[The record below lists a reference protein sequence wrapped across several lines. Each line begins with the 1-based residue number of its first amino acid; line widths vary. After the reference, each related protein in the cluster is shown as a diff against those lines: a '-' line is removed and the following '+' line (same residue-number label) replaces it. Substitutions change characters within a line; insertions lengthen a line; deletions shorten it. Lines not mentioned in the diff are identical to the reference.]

1 MAYIKKLVM
10 YGFKSFV
17 RKTEIPFTPGINCVL
32 GPNGSGKSNVSDG
45 LCFVLGRL
53 SAKSMRAAKASNLI
67 FMGTKDVA
75 PAKEASVEIIFDNT
89 DNTFSLIEKEISI
102 RRILRKNGQSIYKIN
117 NLIKTR
123 QEVLGLLA
131 QGGIDPN
138 GFNIILQGEIQ
149 NFVRMHTEERRK
161 VIEEV
166 AGISIYELRK
176 ESSLKELGKTDEKLK
191 EILAILKERT
201 SYLNNLDRERQ
212 QALKFK
218 KLEQDIQK
226 YKASIIYNDLT
237 KKKSEIQKINSEII
251 EKNKEIEQ
259 IRKIILTIETSVKSF
274 ESKIETIN
282 LTIQKST
289 GLEQERLNQDI
300 ANLRAELAGM
310 IVKSENLE
318 RKLSEISKQKQ
329 ELNES
334 IRNNEISI
342 KELKKESPT
351 IIKKEKEIQAKKL
364 ELEKLEEK
372 RKKFYMIKSELRSII
387 GRFEDKNSFLK
398 SHINESD
405 FLLRQIESISK
416 ELLDKKI
423 TLEKIESF
431 KLSVAEKKS
440 LLESLGKRESELEK
454 VTYTNEYEIDKQEKL
469 IENISKIDICPVCKS
484 KVTKEHIHSIHEET
498 IPRVSKLRKEI
509 DESDK
514 ELSDIANKKELLKK
528 EIEDFQIKISQG
540 ESDLMRI
547 SGINEKKDQIKN
559 LQEKIEEA
567 KKELLELDKKK
578 KNLDQLF
585 QEDSNIEQKYET
597 ARIEIQEIS
606 LRSEENVNSEISFK
620 QREFE
625 RAKISLKQLTRDE
638 EDLGDELKLIKKNIE
653 IKEEL
658 LEKNKI
664 KDKELSQKFE
674 KLIEERDSYQKKI
687 RENEMN
693 QSTHKNK
700 IYNIDQEINNIKINK
715 ARVDAEVENFENE
728 MLGFDNVEILK
739 INKDSL
745 LEKLNH
751 AKEIISNIGS
761 VNLRSLEVYD
771 EIKKEYD
778 AIKEKVEIIEKEKE
792 EIMKIIHEVDI
803 RKKKTFIKT
812 LDELNEIF
820 SRNFSQL
827 SAKGQVS
834 LELENKKD
842 PFEGGVNIIVK
853 MGQGKYF
860 DVKSLSGGEQTLIA
874 LSLIFGIQELKP
886 YCFYILDEID
896 AALDKKNSERLADL
910 LKRYMK
916 HGQYIVITHNDEII
930 SNATNLYG
938 VSMHDGIS
946 KIISLKV

>member
-75 PAKEASVEIIFDNT
+75 PAKEASVEIVFDNT

-117 NLIKTR
+117 NKIKTR

-176 ESSLKELGKTDEKLK
+176 ESSLKELDKTDEKLK

-201 SYLNNLDRERQ
+201 SYLNNLDKERQ

-226 YKASIIYNDLT
+226 YKASIIYSDLT
-237 KKKSEIQKINSEII
+237 KRKSEIQKINSEIS

-259 IRKIILTIETSVKSF
+259 IKKIILTIETSVKSF

-398 SHINESD
+398 SYINESD

-416 ELLDKKI
+416 DILDKKI
-423 TLEKIESF
+423 TPEKIESF

-528 EIEDFQIKISQG
+528 
-540 ESDLMRI
+540 
-547 SGINEKKDQIKN
+547 
-559 LQEKIEEA
+559 
-567 KKELLELDKKK
+567 
-578 KNLDQLF
+578 
-585 QEDSNIEQKYET
+585 
-597 ARIEIQEIS
+597 
-606 LRSEENVNSEISFK
+606 
-620 QREFE
+620 
-625 RAKISLKQLTRDE
+625 
-638 EDLGDELKLIKKNIE
+638 
-653 IKEEL
+653 
-658 LEKNKI
+658 
-664 KDKELSQKFE
+664 
-674 KLIEERDSYQKKI
+674 
-687 RENEMN
+687 
-693 QSTHKNK
+693 
-700 IYNIDQEINNIKINK
+700 
-715 ARVDAEVENFENE
+715 
-728 MLGFDNVEILK
+728 
-739 INKDSL
+739 
-745 LEKLNH
+745 
-751 AKEIISNIGS
+751 
-761 VNLRSLEVYD
+761 
-771 EIKKEYD
+771 
-778 AIKEKVEIIEKEKE
+778 
-792 EIMKIIHEVDI
+792 
-803 RKKKTFIKT
+803 
-812 LDELNEIF
+812 
-820 SRNFSQL
+820 
-827 SAKGQVS
+827 
-834 LELENKKD
+834 
-842 PFEGGVNIIVK
+842 
-853 MGQGKYF
+853 
-860 DVKSLSGGEQTLIA
+860 
-874 LSLIFGIQELKP
+874 
-886 YCFYILDEID
+886 
-896 AALDKKNSERLADL
+896 
-910 LKRYMK
+910 
-916 HGQYIVITHNDEII
+916 
-930 SNATNLYG
+930 
-938 VSMHDGIS
+938 
-946 KIISLKV
+946 

>member
-75 PAKEASVEIIFDNT
+75 PAKEASVEIVFDNT

-117 NLIKTR
+117 NKIKTR

-176 ESSLKELGKTDEKLK
+176 ESSLKELDKTDEKLK

-201 SYLNNLDRERQ
+201 SYLNNLDKERQ

-226 YKASIIYNDLT
+226 YKASIIYSDLT
-237 KKKSEIQKINSEII
+237 KRKSEIQKINSEIS

-259 IRKIILTIETSVKSF
+259 IKKIILTIETSVKSF

-398 SHINESD
+398 SYINESD

-416 ELLDKKI
+416 DILDKKI
-423 TLEKIESF
+423 TPEKIESF

-454 VTYTNEYEIDKQEKL
+454 VTYTNEYEIDKQEEL
-469 IENISKIDICPVCKS
+469 I
-484 KVTKEHIHSIHEET
+484 
-498 IPRVSKLRKEI
+498 
-509 DESDK
+509 
-514 ELSDIANKKELLKK
+514 DIANKKELLKK

-664 KDKELSQKFE
+664 KDKELSRKFE

-700 IYNIDQEINNIKINK
+700 IYNIDQEINNLKINK

-842 PFEGGVNIIVK
+842 PFEGGVNIMVK

>member
-75 PAKEASVEIIFDNT
+75 PAKEASVEIVFDNT

-117 NLIKTR
+117 NKIKTR

-176 ESSLKELGKTDEKLK
+176 ESSLKELDKTDEKLK

-201 SYLNNLDRERQ
+201 SYLNNLDKERQ

-226 YKASIIYNDLT
+226 YKASIIYSDLT
-237 KKKSEIQKINSEII
+237 KRKSEIQKINSEIS

-259 IRKIILTIETSVKSF
+259 IKKIILTIETSVKSF

-364 ELEKLEEK
+364 
-372 RKKFYMIKSELRSII
+372 
-387 GRFEDKNSFLK
+387 
-398 SHINESD
+398 
-405 FLLRQIESISK
+405 
-416 ELLDKKI
+416 
-423 TLEKIESF
+423 
-431 KLSVAEKKS
+431 
-440 LLESLGKRESELEK
+440 ELEK

-559 LQEKIEEA
+559 LQE
-567 KKELLELDKKK
+567 
-578 KNLDQLF
+578 
-585 QEDSNIEQKYET
+585 
-597 ARIEIQEIS
+597 RI
-606 LRSEENVNSEISFK
+606 
-620 QREFE
+620 
-625 RAKISLKQLTRDE
+625 
-638 EDLGDELKLIKKNIE
+638 
-653 IKEEL
+653 
-658 LEKNKI
+658 
-664 KDKELSQKFE
+664 
-674 KLIEERDSYQKKI
+674 
-687 RENEMN
+687 
-693 QSTHKNK
+693 
-700 IYNIDQEINNIKINK
+700 
-715 ARVDAEVENFENE
+715 
-728 MLGFDNVEILK
+728 
-739 INKDSL
+739 
-745 LEKLNH
+745 
-751 AKEIISNIGS
+751 
-761 VNLRSLEVYD
+761 
-771 EIKKEYD
+771 
-778 AIKEKVEIIEKEKE
+778 
-792 EIMKIIHEVDI
+792 
-803 RKKKTFIKT
+803 
-812 LDELNEIF
+812 
-820 SRNFSQL
+820 
-827 SAKGQVS
+827 
-834 LELENKKD
+834 
-842 PFEGGVNIIVK
+842 
-853 MGQGKYF
+853 
-860 DVKSLSGGEQTLIA
+860 
-874 LSLIFGIQELKP
+874 
-886 YCFYILDEID
+886 
-896 AALDKKNSERLADL
+896 
-910 LKRYMK
+910 
-916 HGQYIVITHNDEII
+916 
-930 SNATNLYG
+930 
-938 VSMHDGIS
+938 
-946 KIISLKV
+946 

>member
-32 GPNGSGKSNVSDG
+32 GPNGCGKSNVSDG

-318 RKLSEISKQKQ
+318 RKLSEISKQ
-329 ELNES
+329 
-334 IRNNEISI
+334 
-342 KELKKESPT
+342 ELKKESPT

-440 LLESLGKRESELEK
+440 LLESLGKRESEL
-454 VTYTNEYEIDKQEKL
+454 
-469 IENISKIDICPVCKS
+469 
-484 KVTKEHIHSIHEET
+484 
-498 IPRVSKLRKEI
+498 
-509 DESDK
+509 
-514 ELSDIANKKELLKK
+514 
-528 EIEDFQIKISQG
+528 
-540 ESDLMRI
+540 
-547 SGINEKKDQIKN
+547 
-559 LQEKIEEA
+559 
-567 KKELLELDKKK
+567 
-578 KNLDQLF
+578 
-585 QEDSNIEQKYET
+585 
-597 ARIEIQEIS
+597 
-606 LRSEENVNSEISFK
+606 
-620 QREFE
+620 
-625 RAKISLKQLTRDE
+625 
-638 EDLGDELKLIKKNIE
+638 
-653 IKEEL
+653 
-658 LEKNKI
+658 
-664 KDKELSQKFE
+664 
-674 KLIEERDSYQKKI
+674 
-687 RENEMN
+687 
-693 QSTHKNK
+693 
-700 IYNIDQEINNIKINK
+700 
-715 ARVDAEVENFENE
+715 
-728 MLGFDNVEILK
+728 
-739 INKDSL
+739 
-745 LEKLNH
+745 
-751 AKEIISNIGS
+751 
-761 VNLRSLEVYD
+761 
-771 EIKKEYD
+771 
-778 AIKEKVEIIEKEKE
+778 
-792 EIMKIIHEVDI
+792 
-803 RKKKTFIKT
+803 
-812 LDELNEIF
+812 
-820 SRNFSQL
+820 
-827 SAKGQVS
+827 
-834 LELENKKD
+834 
-842 PFEGGVNIIVK
+842 
-853 MGQGKYF
+853 
-860 DVKSLSGGEQTLIA
+860 
-874 LSLIFGIQELKP
+874 
-886 YCFYILDEID
+886 
-896 AALDKKNSERLADL
+896 
-910 LKRYMK
+910 
-916 HGQYIVITHNDEII
+916 
-930 SNATNLYG
+930 
-938 VSMHDGIS
+938 
-946 KIISLKV
+946 

>member
-75 PAKEASVEIIFDNT
+75 PAKEASVEIVFDNT

-117 NLIKTR
+117 NKIKTR

-176 ESSLKELGKTDEKLK
+176 ESSLKELDKTDEKLK

-201 SYLNNLDRERQ
+201 SYLNNLDKERQ

-226 YKASIIYNDLT
+226 YKASIIYSDLT
-237 KKKSEIQKINSEII
+237 KRKSEIQKINSEIS

-259 IRKIILTIETSVKSF
+259 IKKIILTIETSVKSF

-398 SHINESD
+398 SYINESD

-416 ELLDKKI
+416 DILDKKI
-423 TLEKIESF
+423 TPEKIESF

-792 EIMKIIHEVDI
+792 EIMKVIHEIDI

-896 AALDKKNSERLADL
+896 AALDKRNSERLADL

>member
-75 PAKEASVEIIFDNT
+75 PAKEASVEIVFDNT

-117 NLIKTR
+117 NKIKTR

-176 ESSLKELGKTDEKLK
+176 ESSLKELDKTDEKLK

-201 SYLNNLDRERQ
+201 SYLNNLDKERQ

-226 YKASIIYNDLT
+226 YKASIIYSDLT
-237 KKKSEIQKINSEII
+237 KRKSEIQKINSEIS

-259 IRKIILTIETSVKSF
+259 IKKIILTIETSVKSF

-398 SHINESD
+398 SYINESD

-416 ELLDKKI
+416 DILDKKI
-423 TLEKIESF
+423 TPEKIESF

-715 ARVDAEVENFENE
+715 ARVDAEIENFENE

-739 INKDSL
+739 INRDSL

-792 EIMKIIHEVDI
+792 EIMKVIHEVDI

-842 PFEGGVNIIVK
+842 PFEGGVNIMVK

-896 AALDKKNSERLADL
+896 AALDKRNSERLADL

>member
-416 ELLDKKI
+416 DILDKKI
-423 TLEKIESF
+423 TPEKIESF

-528 EIEDFQIKISQG
+528 EIEDFQLKISQG

-559 LQEKIEEA
+559 LQERIEEA

-664 KDKELSQKFE
+664 KDKELSRKFE

-700 IYNIDQEINNIKINK
+700 IYNIDQEINNLKINK

-842 PFEGGVNIIVK
+842 PFEGGVNIMVK

>member
-75 PAKEASVEIIFDNT
+75 PAKEASVEIVFDNT

-117 NLIKTR
+117 NKIKTR

-176 ESSLKELGKTDEKLK
+176 ESSLKELDKTDEKLK

-201 SYLNNLDRERQ
+201 SYLNNLDKERQ

-226 YKASIIYNDLT
+226 YKASIIYSDLT
-237 KKKSEIQKINSEII
+237 KRKSEIQKINSEIS

-259 IRKIILTIETSVKSF
+259 IKKIILTIETSVKSF

-364 ELEKLEEK
+364 ELE
-372 RKKFYMIKSELRSII
+372 
-387 GRFEDKNSFLK
+387 N
-398 SHINESD
+398 
-405 FLLRQIESISK
+405 
-416 ELLDKKI
+416 
-423 TLEKIESF
+423 
-431 KLSVAEKKS
+431 
-440 LLESLGKRESELEK
+440 LGKRESELEK

-514 ELSDIANKKELLKK
+514 ELSDIANKKELL
-528 EIEDFQIKISQG
+528 
-540 ESDLMRI
+540 
-547 SGINEKKDQIKN
+547 
-559 LQEKIEEA
+559 

-700 IYNIDQEINNIKINK
+700 IYNIDQEINNIKI
-715 ARVDAEVENFENE
+715 
-728 MLGFDNVEILK
+728 
-739 INKDSL
+739 
-745 LEKLNH
+745 
-751 AKEIISNIGS
+751 
-761 VNLRSLEVYD
+761 
-771 EIKKEYD
+771 
-778 AIKEKVEIIEKEKE
+778 
-792 EIMKIIHEVDI
+792 
-803 RKKKTFIKT
+803 
-812 LDELNEIF
+812 
-820 SRNFSQL
+820 
-827 SAKGQVS
+827 
-834 LELENKKD
+834 
-842 PFEGGVNIIVK
+842 
-853 MGQGKYF
+853 
-860 DVKSLSGGEQTLIA
+860 
-874 LSLIFGIQELKP
+874 
-886 YCFYILDEID
+886 
-896 AALDKKNSERLADL
+896 
-910 LKRYMK
+910 
-916 HGQYIVITHNDEII
+916 
-930 SNATNLYG
+930 
-938 VSMHDGIS
+938 
-946 KIISLKV
+946 

>member
-237 KKKSEIQKINSEII
+237 KKKS
-251 EKNKEIEQ
+251 
-259 IRKIILTIETSVKSF
+259 
-274 ESKIETIN
+274 KIETIN

-334 IRNNEISI
+334 I
-342 KELKKESPT
+342 
-351 IIKKEKEIQAKKL
+351 
-364 ELEKLEEK
+364 
-372 RKKFYMIKSELRSII
+372 
-387 GRFEDKNSFLK
+387 
-398 SHINESD
+398 
-405 FLLRQIESISK
+405 RQIESISK

-528 EIEDFQIKISQG
+528 E
-540 ESDLMRI
+540 
-547 SGINEKKDQIKN
+547 
-559 LQEKIEEA
+559 
-567 KKELLELDKKK
+567 LLELDKKK

-658 LEKNKI
+658 LEKNK
-664 KDKELSQKFE
+664 
-674 KLIEERDSYQKKI
+674 
-687 RENEMN
+687 
-693 QSTHKNK
+693 
-700 IYNIDQEINNIKINK
+700 KINK

>member
-75 PAKEASVEIIFDNT
+75 PAKEASVEIVFDNT

-117 NLIKTR
+117 NKIKTR

-176 ESSLKELGKTDEKLK
+176 ESSLKELDKTDEKLK

-201 SYLNNLDRERQ
+201 SYLNNLDKERQ

-226 YKASIIYNDLT
+226 YKASIIYSDLT
-237 KKKSEIQKINSEII
+237 KRKSEIQKINSEIS

-259 IRKIILTIETSVKSF
+259 IKKIILTIETSVKSF

-398 SHINESD
+398 SYINESD

-416 ELLDKKI
+416 DILDKKI
-423 TLEKIESF
+423 TPEKIESF

-664 KDKELSQKFE
+664 KD
-674 KLIEERDSYQKKI
+674 
-687 RENEMN
+687 
-693 QSTHKNK
+693 
-700 IYNIDQEINNIKINK
+700 IDQEINNIKINK
-715 ARVDAEVENFENE
+715 ARVDAEIENFENE

-739 INKDSL
+739 INRDSL

-792 EIMKIIHEVDI
+792 EIMKVIHEVDI

-842 PFEGGVNIIVK
+842 PFEGGVNIMVK

-896 AALDKKNSERLADL
+896 AALDKRNSERLADL

>member
-75 PAKEASVEIIFDNT
+75 PAKEASVEIVFDNT

-117 NLIKTR
+117 NKIKTR

-176 ESSLKELGKTDEKLK
+176 ESSLKELDKTDEKLK

-201 SYLNNLDRERQ
+201 SYLNNLDKERQ

-226 YKASIIYNDLT
+226 YKASIIYSDLT
-237 KKKSEIQKINSEII
+237 KRKSEIQKINSEIS

-259 IRKIILTIETSVKSF
+259 IKKIILTIETSVKSF

-514 ELSDIANKKELLKK
+514 ELSEIANKKELLKK
-528 EIEDFQIKISQG
+528 EIEDFQLKISQG

-559 LQEKIEEA
+559 LQERIEEA

-664 KDKELSQKFE
+664 KDKELSRKFE

-700 IYNIDQEINNIKINK
+700 IYNIDQEINNLKINK

-842 PFEGGVNIIVK
+842 PFEGGVNIMVK

-896 AALDKKNSERLADL
+896 AALDKRNSERLADL

>member
-32 GPNGSGKSNVSDG
+32 GPNGCGKSNVSDG

-509 DESDK
+509 
-514 ELSDIANKKELLKK
+514 LKK
-528 EIEDFQIKISQG
+528 EIEDFQLKISQG

-559 LQEKIEEA
+559 LQERIEEA

-638 EDLGDELKLIKKNIE
+638 EDLGDELKLMKKNIE

-792 EIMKIIHEVDI
+792 EIMKVIHEIDI

>member
-75 PAKEASVEIIFDNT
+75 PAKEASVEIVFDNT

-117 NLIKTR
+117 NKIKTR

-176 ESSLKELGKTDEKLK
+176 ESSLKELDKTDEKLK

-201 SYLNNLDRERQ
+201 SYLNNLDKERQ

-226 YKASIIYNDLT
+226 YKASIIYSDLT
-237 KKKSEIQKINSEII
+237 KRKSEIQKINSEIS

-259 IRKIILTIETSVKSF
+259 IKKIILTIETSVKSF

-842 PFEGGVNIIVK
+842 PFEGGVNIMVK

-896 AALDKKNSERLADL
+896 AALDKRNSERLADL

>member
-514 ELSDIANKKELLKK
+514 ELSEIANKKELLKK
-528 EIEDFQIKISQG
+528 EIEDFQLKISQG

-559 LQEKIEEA
+559 LQERIEEA

-664 KDKELSQKFE
+664 KDKELSRKFE

-700 IYNIDQEINNIKINK
+700 IYNIDQEINNLKINK

>member
-514 ELSDIANKKELLKK
+514 ELSEIANKKELLKK
-528 EIEDFQIKISQG
+528 EIEDFQLKISQG

-559 LQEKIEEA
+559 LQERIEEA

-700 IYNIDQEINNIKINK
+700 IYNIDQEINNLKINK

>member
-75 PAKEASVEIIFDNT
+75 PAKEASVEIVFDNT

-117 NLIKTR
+117 NKIKTR

-176 ESSLKELGKTDEKLK
+176 ESSLKELDKTDEKLK

-201 SYLNNLDRERQ
+201 SYLNNLDKERQ

-226 YKASIIYNDLT
+226 YKASIIYSDLT
-237 KKKSEIQKINSEII
+237 KRKSEIQKINSEIS

-259 IRKIILTIETSVKSF
+259 IKKIILTIETSVKSF

-514 ELSDIANKKELLKK
+514 ELSEIANKKELLKK
-528 EIEDFQIKISQG
+528 EIEDFQLKISQG

-559 LQEKIEEA
+559 LQERIEEA

-664 KDKELSQKFE
+664 KDKELSRKFE

-842 PFEGGVNIIVK
+842 PFEGGVNIMVK

-896 AALDKKNSERLADL
+896 AALDKRNSERLADL

>member
-75 PAKEASVEIIFDNT
+75 PAKEASVEIVFDNT

-117 NLIKTR
+117 NKIKTR

-176 ESSLKELGKTDEKLK
+176 ESSLKELDKTDEKLK

-201 SYLNNLDRERQ
+201 SYLNNLDKERQ

-226 YKASIIYNDLT
+226 YKASIIYSDLT
-237 KKKSEIQKINSEII
+237 KRKSEIQKINSEIS

-259 IRKIILTIETSVKSF
+259 IKKIILTIETSVKSF

-289 GLEQERLNQDI
+289 GLE
-300 ANLRAELAGM
+300 
-310 IVKSENLE
+310 
-318 RKLSEISKQKQ
+318 Q

-398 SHINESD
+398 SYI
-405 FLLRQIESISK
+405 
-416 ELLDKKI
+416 
-423 TLEKIESF
+423 
-431 KLSVAEKKS
+431 
-440 LLESLGKRESELEK
+440 
-454 VTYTNEYEIDKQEKL
+454 NEYEIDKQEKL

-514 ELSDIANKKELLKK
+514 ELSEIANKKELLKK
-528 EIEDFQIKISQG
+528 EIEDFQLKISQG
-540 ESDLMRI
+540 ESD
-547 SGINEKKDQIKN
+547 
-559 LQEKIEEA
+559 
-567 KKELLELDKKK
+567 
-578 KNLDQLF
+578 
-585 QEDSNIEQKYET
+585 
-597 ARIEIQEIS
+597 
-606 LRSEENVNSEISFK
+606 
-620 QREFE
+620 
-625 RAKISLKQLTRDE
+625 
-638 EDLGDELKLIKKNIE
+638 
-653 IKEEL
+653 
-658 LEKNKI
+658 
-664 KDKELSQKFE
+664 
-674 KLIEERDSYQKKI
+674 
-687 RENEMN
+687 
-693 QSTHKNK
+693 
-700 IYNIDQEINNIKINK
+700 
-715 ARVDAEVENFENE
+715 
-728 MLGFDNVEILK
+728 
-739 INKDSL
+739 
-745 LEKLNH
+745 
-751 AKEIISNIGS
+751 
-761 VNLRSLEVYD
+761 
-771 EIKKEYD
+771 
-778 AIKEKVEIIEKEKE
+778 
-792 EIMKIIHEVDI
+792 
-803 RKKKTFIKT
+803 
-812 LDELNEIF
+812 
-820 SRNFSQL
+820 
-827 SAKGQVS
+827 
-834 LELENKKD
+834 
-842 PFEGGVNIIVK
+842 
-853 MGQGKYF
+853 
-860 DVKSLSGGEQTLIA
+860 
-874 LSLIFGIQELKP
+874 
-886 YCFYILDEID
+886 
-896 AALDKKNSERLADL
+896 
-910 LKRYMK
+910 
-916 HGQYIVITHNDEII
+916 
-930 SNATNLYG
+930 
-938 VSMHDGIS
+938 
-946 KIISLKV
+946 

>member
-514 ELSDIANKKELLKK
+514 ELSEIANKKELLKK
-528 EIEDFQIKISQG
+528 EIEDFQLKISQG

-559 LQEKIEEA
+559 LQERIEEA

-664 KDKELSQKFE
+664 KDKELSRKFE

>member
-1 MAYIKKLVM
+1 MKSQLKNLKK
-10 YGFKSFV
+10 
-17 RKTEIPFTPGINCVL
+17 
-32 GPNGSGKSNVSDG
+32 
-45 LCFVLGRL
+45 
-53 SAKSMRAAKASNLI
+53 
-67 FMGTKDVA
+67 
-75 PAKEASVEIIFDNT
+75 
-89 DNTFSLIEKEISI
+89 
-102 RRILRKNGQSIYKIN
+102 
-117 NLIKTR
+117 
-123 QEVLGLLA
+123 
-131 QGGIDPN
+131 
-138 GFNIILQGEIQ
+138 
-149 NFVRMHTEERRK
+149 
-161 VIEEV
+161 
-166 AGISIYELRK
+166 
-176 ESSLKELGKTDEKLK
+176 
-191 EILAILKERT
+191 
-201 SYLNNLDRERQ
+201 
-212 QALKFK
+212 
-218 KLEQDIQK
+218 
-226 YKASIIYNDLT
+226 
-237 KKKSEIQKINSEII
+237 
-251 EKNKEIEQ
+251 
-259 IRKIILTIETSVKSF
+259 
-274 ESKIETIN
+274 
-282 LTIQKST
+282 
-289 GLEQERLNQDI
+289 
-300 ANLRAELAGM
+300 NLR
-310 IVKSENLE
+310 
-318 RKLSEISKQKQ
+318 Q
-329 ELNES
+329 
-334 IRNNEISI
+334 
-342 KELKKESPT
+342 
-351 IIKKEKEIQAKKL
+351 
-364 ELEKLEEK
+364 
-372 RKKFYMIKSELRSII
+372 
-387 GRFEDKNSFLK
+387 FLK
-398 SHINESD
+398 SYINESD

-416 ELLDKKI
+416 DILDKKI
-423 TLEKIESF
+423 TPEKIESF

-454 VTYTNEYEIDKQEKL
+454 VTYTNEY
-469 IENISKIDICPVCKS
+469 
-484 KVTKEHIHSIHEET
+484 
-498 IPRVSKLRKEI
+498 
-509 DESDK
+509 
-514 ELSDIANKKELLKK
+514 
-528 EIEDFQIKISQG
+528 
-540 ESDLMRI
+540 
-547 SGINEKKDQIKN
+547 
-559 LQEKIEEA
+559 
-567 KKELLELDKKK
+567 ELDKKK

>member
-75 PAKEASVEIIFDNT
+75 PAKEASVEIVFDNT

-117 NLIKTR
+117 NKIKTR

-176 ESSLKELGKTDEKLK
+176 ESSLKELDKTDEKLK

-201 SYLNNLDRERQ
+201 SYLNNLDKERQ

-226 YKASIIYNDLT
+226 YKASIIYSDLT
-237 KKKSEIQKINSEII
+237 KRKSEIQKINSEIS

-259 IRKIILTIETSVKSF
+259 IKKIILTIETSVKSF

-398 SHINESD
+398 SYINESD

-416 ELLDKKI
+416 DILDKKI
-423 TLEKIESF
+423 TPEKIES
-431 KLSVAEKKS
+431 
-440 LLESLGKRESELEK
+440 
-454 VTYTNEYEIDKQEKL
+454 
-469 IENISKIDICPVCKS
+469 
-484 KVTKEHIHSIHEET
+484 
-498 IPRVSKLRKEI
+498 
-509 DESDK
+509 
-514 ELSDIANKKELLKK
+514 
-528 EIEDFQIKISQG
+528 FQIKISQG

-597 ARIEIQEIS
+597 AR
-606 LRSEENVNSEISFK
+606 
-620 QREFE
+620 
-625 RAKISLKQLTRDE
+625 
-638 EDLGDELKLIKKNIE
+638 
-653 IKEEL
+653 
-658 LEKNKI
+658 
-664 KDKELSQKFE
+664 
-674 KLIEERDSYQKKI
+674 
-687 RENEMN
+687 M
-693 QSTHKNK
+693 
-700 IYNIDQEINNIKINK
+700 
-715 ARVDAEVENFENE
+715 
-728 MLGFDNVEILK
+728 
-739 INKDSL
+739 
-745 LEKLNH
+745 
-751 AKEIISNIGS
+751 
-761 VNLRSLEVYD
+761 
-771 EIKKEYD
+771 
-778 AIKEKVEIIEKEKE
+778 
-792 EIMKIIHEVDI
+792 
-803 RKKKTFIKT
+803 
-812 LDELNEIF
+812 
-820 SRNFSQL
+820 
-827 SAKGQVS
+827 
-834 LELENKKD
+834 
-842 PFEGGVNIIVK
+842 
-853 MGQGKYF
+853 
-860 DVKSLSGGEQTLIA
+860 
-874 LSLIFGIQELKP
+874 
-886 YCFYILDEID
+886 
-896 AALDKKNSERLADL
+896 
-910 LKRYMK
+910 
-916 HGQYIVITHNDEII
+916 
-930 SNATNLYG
+930 
-938 VSMHDGIS
+938 
-946 KIISLKV
+946 

>member
-191 EILAILKERT
+191 EILAIL
-201 SYLNNLDRERQ
+201 
-212 QALKFK
+212 
-218 KLEQDIQK
+218 
-226 YKASIIYNDLT
+226 T

-342 KELKKESPT
+342 KEL
-351 IIKKEKEIQAKKL
+351 
-364 ELEKLEEK
+364 
-372 RKKFYMIKSELRSII
+372 
-387 GRFEDKNSFLK
+387 
-398 SHINESD
+398 
-405 FLLRQIESISK
+405 
-416 ELLDKKI
+416 
-423 TLEKIESF
+423 
-431 KLSVAEKKS
+431 
-440 LLESLGKRESELEK
+440 EK

-514 ELSDIANKKELLKK
+514 ELSDIANKKEKK
-528 EIEDFQIKISQG
+528 FRPAFPG
-540 ESDLMRI
+540 R
-547 SGINEKKDQIKN
+547 
-559 LQEKIEEA
+559 
-567 KKELLELDKKK
+567 
-578 KNLDQLF
+578 F
-585 QEDSNIEQKYET
+585 KY
-597 ARIEIQEIS
+597 
-606 LRSEENVNSEISFK
+606 
-620 QREFE
+620 
-625 RAKISLKQLTRDE
+625 
-638 EDLGDELKLIKKNIE
+638 
-653 IKEEL
+653 
-658 LEKNKI
+658 
-664 KDKELSQKFE
+664 
-674 KLIEERDSYQKKI
+674 
-687 RENEMN
+687 
-693 QSTHKNK
+693 
-700 IYNIDQEINNIKINK
+700 
-715 ARVDAEVENFENE
+715 
-728 MLGFDNVEILK
+728 
-739 INKDSL
+739 
-745 LEKLNH
+745 
-751 AKEIISNIGS
+751 
-761 VNLRSLEVYD
+761 
-771 EIKKEYD
+771 
-778 AIKEKVEIIEKEKE
+778 
-792 EIMKIIHEVDI
+792 
-803 RKKKTFIKT
+803 
-812 LDELNEIF
+812 
-820 SRNFSQL
+820 
-827 SAKGQVS
+827 
-834 LELENKKD
+834 
-842 PFEGGVNIIVK
+842 
-853 MGQGKYF
+853 
-860 DVKSLSGGEQTLIA
+860 
-874 LSLIFGIQELKP
+874 
-886 YCFYILDEID
+886 
-896 AALDKKNSERLADL
+896 
-910 LKRYMK
+910 
-916 HGQYIVITHNDEII
+916 
-930 SNATNLYG
+930 
-938 VSMHDGIS
+938 
-946 KIISLKV
+946 

>member
-75 PAKEASVEIIFDNT
+75 PAKEASVEIVFDNT

-117 NLIKTR
+117 NKIKTR

-176 ESSLKELGKTDEKLK
+176 ESSLKELDKTDEKLK

-201 SYLNNLDRERQ
+201 SYLNNLDKERQ

-226 YKASIIYNDLT
+226 YKASIIYSDLT
-237 KKKSEIQKINSEII
+237 KRKSEIQKINSEIS

-259 IRKIILTIETSVKSF
+259 IKKIILTIETSVKSF

-514 ELSDIANKKELLKK
+514 ELSEIANKKELLKK
-528 EIEDFQIKISQG
+528 EIEDFQLKISQG

-559 LQEKIEEA
+559 LQERIEEA

-700 IYNIDQEINNIKINK
+700 IYNIDQEINNLKINK

-842 PFEGGVNIIVK
+842 PFEGGVNIMVK

-896 AALDKKNSERLADL
+896 AALDKRNSERLADL

>member
-75 PAKEASVEIIFDNT
+75 PAKEASVEIVFDNT

-117 NLIKTR
+117 NKIKTR

-176 ESSLKELGKTDEKLK
+176 ESSLKELDKTDEKLK

-201 SYLNNLDRERQ
+201 SYLNNLDKERQ

-226 YKASIIYNDLT
+226 YKASIIYSDLT
-237 KKKSEIQKINSEII
+237 KRKSEIQKINSEIS

-259 IRKIILTIETSVKSF
+259 IKKIILTIETSVKSF

-289 GLEQERLNQDI
+289 GLE
-300 ANLRAELAGM
+300 
-310 IVKSENLE
+310 
-318 RKLSEISKQKQ
+318 Q

-469 IENISKIDICPVCKS
+469 IENISKIDI
-484 KVTKEHIHSIHEET
+484 
-498 IPRVSKLRKEI
+498 
-509 DESDK
+509 SDK
-514 ELSDIANKKELLKK
+514 ELSEIANKKELLKK
-528 EIEDFQIKISQG
+528 EIEDFQLKISQG

-559 LQEKIEEA
+559 LQE
-567 KKELLELDKKK
+567 
-578 KNLDQLF
+578 
-585 QEDSNIEQKYET
+585 
-597 ARIEIQEIS
+597 R
-606 LRSEENVNSEISFK
+606 
-620 QREFE
+620 
-625 RAKISLKQLTRDE
+625 
-638 EDLGDELKLIKKNIE
+638 
-653 IKEEL
+653 IKETKKEL

-664 KDKELSQKFE
+664 KDKELSRKFE

-700 IYNIDQEINNIKINK
+700 IYNIDQEINNLKINK

-842 PFEGGVNIIVK
+842 PFEGGVNIMVK